1 MLLAHL
7 FEKIEPG
14 QRRAIQLQ
22 IDKYE
27 KAMANIERHE
37 NHLQSMDY
45 DIPNIPGTEQHFEEM
60 KVAYQKAIDNLKAQL
75 KTDKGSDSFEKYM
88 AAIVKNCPSIVK
100 ACKSTGKVL
109 YRGTNEDAPA
119 FYGKPYNERKAKDSN
134 SDVSD
139 AFNAA
144 LKAAGAQATRDNSI
158 FTTTNRNLA
167 DMFGR
172 QIYIVFPRDPLHF
185 TWSNTEKDLVIS
197 TEHMKEMVD
206 PSFVKEVM
214 EPIWENAALREEF
227 IKQFRQETYLNDS
240 TQVEFDLEHYPNSKN
255 TGYAVE
261 PFSRGN
267 FFSSVNT
274 IKRMLPKLDQ
284 KYSHLT
290 DFKNWVS
297 PKHVITNFGLH
308 IDDDLEGAFNQGYE
322 ITIRA
327 DYYAI
332 RLDFEK
338 RVREYLGMNRYENY

>member
-27 KAMANIERHE
+27 KAMAEIERHE

-45 DIPNIPGTEQHFEEM
+45 DIPSIPGTEQHFEEM
-60 KVAYQKAIDNLKAQL
+60 KVAYQKAIDNLKAKL

-100 ACKSTGKVL
+100 ACKSTGKLL

-119 FYGKPYNERKAKDSN
+119 FYGKPYDERRAKDSN
-134 SDVSD
+134 TEVSD

-158 FTTTNRNLA
+158 FTTTSRNLA

-185 TWSNTEKDLVIS
+185 TWSSTEKDLVIS
-197 TEHMKEMVD
+197 TEHMGDMVD
-206 PSFVKEVM
+206 PELIKQIM
-214 EPIWENAALREEF
+214 RPIWADDTLREEF
-227 IKQFRQETYLNDS
+227 IKIFRNEGYINPSNPIELD
-240 TQVEFDLEHYPNSKN
+240 VENYPNTKLS
-255 TGYAVE
+255 TFAVQ
-261 PFSRGN
+261 PFSRHG
-267 FFSSVNT
+267 FYWGFKT
-274 IKRMLPKLDQ
+274 IEKMLPKLGQ
-284 KYSHLT
+284 EYAKYGE
-290 DFKNWVS
+290 FKNWVS
-297 PKHVITNFGLH
+297 PEFVIKNFGLK
-308 IDDDLEGAFNQGYE
+308 IDDDLEGAFTRGYE

-327 DYYAI
+327 EYYAV

-338 RVREYLGMNRYENY
+338 RVKEYLGMNAFL